1 LKFEQADK
9 ETWRR
14 NVILR
19 SDLARK
25 LPHKWLDPGGGGAL
39 REYLHTLT
47 NQERL
52 GCEVTVGSLPLEL
65 EES

>member
-1 LKFEQADK
+1 MEEKCDPQIRSGQ
-9 ETWRR
+9 ET
-14 NVILR
+14 
-19 SDLARK
+19 ATQ
-25 LPHKWLDPGGGGAL
+25 WLDPGGGGAL